1 MTERSAPPLVAHVL
15 YSFRIGGL
23 ENGVV
28 NLINRMPIGRYRHV
42 VIALSDCDSDFM
54 KRVTR
59 PDVEFISLH
68 KPPGHGFKLFGSMYR
83 LLRKLNP
90 AIVHTRNLAA
100 LEMTLPAW
108 LARVPVRIHGEHGWD
123 TSDPGGVSR
132 KYRLL
137 RKLHSPF
144 VTQYIALSAQLSS
157 YLTQGVGIAAARV
170 TRICNG
176 VDVTRFSARAARAG
190 LPDAPANFLS
200 GDGLLFGTV
209 GRLQAVKDQLNLVR
223 AFAVWR
229 AAGSAAAVAARLVLV
244 GDGPLRPELEAEVA
258 TAGLSDVVCLAGAR
272 DDVPAIM
279 AALDCFV
286 LPSQAEGISNTLL
299 EAMACGLP
307 VIATRVGG
315 NCELVVD
322 GETGWLVPP
331 EDPRALADAM
341 SNMANDPVRRQQMSH
356 AARARAVT
364 QFSLEAM
371 VDRYL
376 ALYDQTLARTAV
388 AGADMNSRT

>member
-1 MTERSAPPLVAHVL
+1 M
-15 YSFRIGGL
+15 
-23 ENGVV
+23 
-28 NLINRMPIGRYRHV
+28 
-42 VIALSDCDSDFM
+42 
-54 KRVTR
+54 
-59 PDVEFISLH
+59 
-68 KPPGHGFKLFGSMYR
+68 
-83 LLRKLNP
+83 
-90 AIVHTRNLAA
+90 
-100 LEMTLPAW
+100 
-108 LARVPVRIHGEHGWD
+108 
-123 TSDPGGVSR
+123 
-132 KYRLL
+132 
-137 RKLHSPF
+137 
-144 VTQYIALSAQLSS
+144 
-157 YLTQGVGIAAARV
+157 
-170 TRICNG
+170 
-176 VDVTRFSARAARAG
+176 
-190 LPDAPANFLS
+190 
-200 GDGLLFGTV
+200 
-209 GRLQAVKDQLNLVR
+209 
-223 AFAVWR
+223 
-229 AAGSAAAVAARLVLV
+229 LV